1 MKKLRKIIQ
10 KSFSNVRKFKENI
23 SQSLLE
29 SLYKHSPK
37 TKDHIDYYE
46 LSTPLTSRDLA
57 NYKEGELY
65 GINHTPKRF
74 QQKWLKPQTNIKNL
88 YLTGQDI
95 VTAGVSAA
103 MMSGVITSS
112 AILKKNLMKQFLH

>member
-1 MKKLRKIIQ
+1 M
-10 KSFSNVRKFKENI
+10 
-23 SQSLLE
+23 
-29 SLYKHSPK
+29 
-37 TKDHIDYYE
+37 
-46 LSTPLTSRDLA
+46 STPLTSRDLA

-65 GINHTPKRF
+65 GINHTPSRF
-74 QQKWLKPQTNIKNL
+74 QQKWLKPQTHIKNL

>member
-1 MKKLRKIIQ
+1 M
-10 KSFSNVRKFKENI
+10 
-23 SQSLLE
+23 
-29 SLYKHSPK
+29 
-37 TKDHIDYYE
+37 DYYE
-46 LSTPLTSRDLA
+46 LSTPITSRDLA

-65 GINHTPKRF
+65 GIDHTPQRF
-74 QQKWLKPQTNIKNL
+74 QQKWLRPETKVKNL
-88 YLTGQDI
+88 FLTGQDI

>member
-1 MKKLRKIIQ
+1 MRMI
-10 KSFSNVRKFKENI
+10 NFKNI
-23 SQSLLE
+23 N
-29 SLYKHSPK
+29 K
-37 TKDHIDYYE
+37 
-46 LSTPLTSRDLA
+46 
-57 NYKEGELY
+57 LY
-65 GINHTPKRF
+65 GINHTPQRF
-74 QQKWLKPQTNIKNL
+74 KQRWLRPETKIKNL